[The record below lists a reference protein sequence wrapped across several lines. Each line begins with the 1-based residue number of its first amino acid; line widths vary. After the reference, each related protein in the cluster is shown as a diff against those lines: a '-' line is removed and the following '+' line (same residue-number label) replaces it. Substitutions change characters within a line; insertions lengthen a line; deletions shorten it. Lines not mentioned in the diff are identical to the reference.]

1 MLLGTNGLT
10 CVSSFAITCRQT
22 ALAVNDSL
30 DWWKF
35 RRHVTGAPINVAI
48 IISTSRIASR
58 IASRISII
66 APTRIIGCIGQRF
79 AFKTESFLAI
89 LTGWAFVE
97 SIARGC
103 AKPLSLFIDI
113 AVFGWGTDL
122 RVGAVSRPVT
132 LKQPAF
138 TIPTGQPAT
147 AVGRIDALLL
157 RFPA

>member
-22 ALAVNDSL
+22 ALAVNDNL

-58 IASRISII
+58 ISVIVHAGII
-66 APTRIIGCIGQRF
+66 NCIRRRF
-79 AFKTESFLAI
+79 AFETNPFLAI